1 MTAATESAG
10 LAPTAIAIFWC
21 DARGASANCAG
32 NDASTTV
39 TTSPTSFNDVLV
51 SPVAAAL
58 QTAFVAYEFVLPID
72 SARGIARF
80 WFEVRTATGAATL
93 QDNGGAGYILDDSL
107 MFVDELGSAAAASSG
122 GVTFN
127 VIVGVRTFSVYTC
140 TTAFSFPPLAAAEH
154 ICTDLCH
161 HGCFRQHLRQ

>member
-107 MFVDELGSAAAASSG
+107 MFVDELGSAAAASDD

-127 VIVGVRTFSVYTC
+127 IVVGVRTFSVYTC

-161 HGCFRQHLRQ
+161 HGCFRQHFRQ

>member
-21 DARGASANCAG
+21 DARGAFADCAG
-32 NDASTTV
+32 NDAGTTV

-58 QTAFVAYEFVLPID
+58 QTAFVAYQFVLPID
-72 SARGIARF
+72 PTRGIARF
-80 WFEVRTATGAATL
+80 WFEVRTATGSATL

-107 MFVDELGSAAAASSG
+107 MFVDELGSAAAASNG

-127 VIVGVRTFSVYTC
+127 VVVGVSTC
-140 TTAFSFPPLAAAEH
+140 SLCTRMTAFSLPPLAAAEH
-154 ICTDLCH
+154 SSTDLCH
-161 HGCFRQHLRQ
+161 HGHF